1 MRRAGASGILLAIL
15 LAFGW
20 LPPLNDAVYPPPE
33 ASVMATRSL
42 SGTSSAP
49 PVTRKTPALGGA
61 SPSPAAPTTEPL
73 PTPGHSL
80 TGTASWGYFSGHVV
94 TRVPR
99 GTPITVIGPLG
110 SWSGKSWGYGPA
122 KWTGRI
128 VDADREVFRLLC
140 GDPSKGLC
148 TVTLEW

>member
-1 MRRAGASGILLAIL
+1 MSMEPTA
-15 LAFGW
+15 
-20 LPPLNDAVYPPPE
+20 
-33 ASVMATRSL
+33 
-42 SGTSSAP
+42 
-49 PVTRKTPALGGA
+49 TPAA
-61 SPSPAAPTTEPL
+61 SM
-73 PTPGHSL
+73 PGHSL
-80 TGTASWGYFSGHVV
+80 TGIASWGYFSGHVV
-94 TRVPR
+94 TRLPR
-99 GTPITVIGPLG
+99 GTPITVTGPLG